1 MKLVLFFPFTLG
13 SDVKKAAVGS
23 CLIRNTSP
31 PKSFQFNHSN
41 DLYQVF
47 LHSVWIQ
54 DVLDR
59 ATRISH
65 RPREVRKMA
74 GKGTNHNLQIAR

>member
-1 MKLVLFFPFTLG
+1 MSFRIILA
-13 SDVKKAAVGS
+13 SDVTKATLQGRLS
-23 CLIRNTSP
+23 RNTSTHRSP
-31 PKSFQFNHSN
+31 FSVTHSN

-59 ATRISH
+59 AKRVSH

-74 GKGTNHNLQIAR
+74 SKGTH